1 MSQLKTFELE
11 LRKKS
16 LGSALSIIGF
26 IVIYLL
32 MILFTISLTLGLGY
46 AALSLMIVKLNYI
59 TVILAI
65 SVGAM
70 GLVILKYLFS
80 FINREKVEEKTV
92 EIEITESEQA
102 KFFALLRE
110 ITSKVG
116 TRMPKKVFI
125 TPDVNASVQ
134 FNSNFWSLFWPSR
147 KNLKIG
153 WGLVNG
159 VNATELKFI
168 LAHEFGHFSQGSM
181 VLGSYTYQ
189 VNQVLG
195 ALLFG
200 QHQQEEKEGIS
211 SLISIAENIGKGIVE
226 IMESTLRHIFKIVNQ
241 KYLSLSRQM
250 EFHAD
255 AVAGSIYGPEGQRY
269 SLIRSH
275 FIQSC
280 IDLCLGFYNSGKGNL
295 REPAN
300 VYLNQ
305 RQVQK
310 FLIAENGLN
319 HIQGWAIIK
328 SEHENDEIKSRLQF
342 YEDWSSHPTEK
353 ERVESLN
360 RFFRAEDFP
369 SPEFEPATQLFE
381 NTIEIETQ
389 LCDAWLPTLQ
399 YDLGAKDKITEDF
412 FAENFEGY
420 YRQRRYHAVYN
431 DYYDFW
437 EPRELPVEDELLS
450 NNQEQPAFESLF
462 TNERRWDTLK
472 ILGLEQ
478 DLSVLQSI
486 ASKNFEVRRFKYQDK
501 NYKALQVGEIAQPLK
516 KEIEDLAEKA
526 VLHDKAIFHYFYRE
540 ALNRNQE
547 KNYLEHLRAWRSSR
561 IYLSE
566 NELHFAAEYID
577 RLSFTQEETPFET
590 IRKNFKEL
598 EAHDKKLRIALKAD
612 LLDENL
618 SSLLSAEGKKLLEDF
633 LNSNAIYF
641 EGKKYDDEKLSLLIG
656 SLQVYL
662 QLILPEKES
671 LAKSELLRFQ
681 TSFIDPSKLKLA
693 QEERKKNSPALASP

>member
-1 MSQLKTFELE
+1 
-11 LRKKS
+11 
-16 LGSALSIIGF
+16 
-26 IVIYLL
+26 
-32 MILFTISLTLGLGY
+32 
-46 AALSLMIVKLNYI
+46 
-59 TVILAI
+59 
-65 SVGAM
+65 
-70 GLVILKYLFS
+70 
-80 FINREKVEEKTV
+80 
-92 EIEITESEQA
+92 
-102 KFFALLRE
+102 
-110 ITSKVG
+110 
-116 TRMPKKVFI
+116 
-125 TPDVNASVQ
+125 
-134 FNSNFWSLFWPSR
+134 
-147 KNLKIG
+147 
-153 WGLVNG
+153 
-159 VNATELKFI
+159 
-168 LAHEFGHFSQGSM
+168 
-181 VLGSYTYQ
+181 
-189 VNQVLG
+189 
-195 ALLFG
+195 
-200 QHQQEEKEGIS
+200 
-211 SLISIAENIGKGIVE
+211 
-226 IMESTLRHIFKIVNQ
+226 
-241 KYLSLSRQM
+241 
-250 EFHAD
+250 
-255 AVAGSIYGPEGQRY
+255 
-269 SLIRSH
+269 
-275 FIQSC
+275 
-280 IDLCLGFYNSGKGNL
+280 
-295 REPAN
+295 
-300 VYLNQ
+300 
-305 RQVQK
+305 
-310 FLIAENGLN
+310 
-319 HIQGWAIIK
+319 
-328 SEHENDEIKSRLQF
+328 
-342 YEDWSSHPTEK
+342 
-353 ERVESLN
+353 
-360 RFFRAEDFP
+360 
-369 SPEFEPATQLFE
+369 
-381 NTIEIETQ
+381 
-389 LCDAWLPTLQ
+389 
-399 YDLGAKDKITEDF
+399 
-412 FAENFEGY
+412 
-420 YRQRRYHAVYN
+420 N

-472 ILGLEQ
+472 LLGLEQ

-547 KNYLEHLRAWRSSR
+547 KNYLEHLKAWRSSR